1 MAKAN
6 VITNFAPNSPNAAG
20 ATKMKIVALE
30 QAFINDRPIAY
41 SASRCECVNAEYTT
55 NETQRVKKKEQRK
68 RKIDYGKKRKLQQP
82 VDIFIKCNAIWTIF
96 KANTTIK

>member
-55 NETQRVKKKEQRK
+55 NETQRVKKKSSAQGKSIMARK
-68 RKIDYGKKRKLQQP
+68 ENCSNLSTFLSNATLYGQYLKQIQP
-82 VDIFIKCNAIWTIF
+82 
-96 KANTTIK
+96 

>member
-41 SASRCECVNAEYTT
+41 SASRCDVVTARKTARKR
-55 NETQRVKKKEQRK
+55 QRVKKREHHS
-68 RKIDYGKKRKLQQP
+68 RKIDYGKKRTLQNP
-82 VDIFIKCNAIWTIF
+82 VDILS
-96 KANTTIK
+96 KAALYG